1 MATSDFNVSI
11 SPSAAMNIITDYILN
26 SSSSGEIIDSYSIP
40 CNDGKECCFAVIEKY
55 YHRAGNRLTLSI
67 VISDIAGATHV
78 HAVAGGAG
86 QGAFFKFSWYAEE
99 DFSEAAEKALK
110 NYMI

>member
-1 MATSDFNVSI
+1 M
-11 SPSAAMNIITDYILN
+11 
-26 SSSSGEIIDSYSIP
+26 
-40 CNDGKECCFAVIEKY
+40 IEKY

-99 DFSEAAEKALK
+99 AFSEAAEKALK

>member
-26 SSSSGEIIDSYSIP
+26 SSISGEILDSYSIP

-55 YHRAGNRLTLSI
+55 YQRAGNRLTLSI

-86 QGAFFKFSWYAEE
+86 QGVFLNSRGLPRKISR
-99 DFSEAAEKALK
+99 KPQRKRLK
-110 NYMI
+110 TI